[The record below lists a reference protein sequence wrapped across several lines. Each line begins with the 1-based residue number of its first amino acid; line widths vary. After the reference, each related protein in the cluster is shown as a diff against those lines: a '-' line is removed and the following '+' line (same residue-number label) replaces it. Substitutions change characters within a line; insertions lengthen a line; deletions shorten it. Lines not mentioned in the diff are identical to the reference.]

1 MADWTNSDGLE
12 IRFKNPEA
20 GQLGATVE
28 TDGAVKELVY
38 SLDLTTGNTA
48 AADGH
53 EAFIPAGAMII
64 NAYYVPKVSA
74 AGGTSVA
81 IGLSSKDGTTTT
93 ASTAILTATLGTTA
107 NMAAGKGLV
116 CDGTAVVPAS
126 GVTTAFSNTLDGYVY
141 TTRTGTFT
149 AGSGK
154 LVVRY
159 ITKNG

>member
-12 IRFKNPEA
+12 VRFTNPEA

-28 TDGAVKELVY
+28 TDGAVKELVAT
-38 SLDLTTGNTA
+38 LNLTTGNAA

-64 NAYYVPKVSA
+64 QAFYVPKVSA
-74 AGGTSVA
+74 AGGTNISV
-81 IGLSSKDGTTTT
+81 GLASKDGSTVATAAAIMTTT
-93 ASTAILTATLGTTA
+93 LGVTA

-116 CDGTAVVPAS
+116 CDGSALTVSS
-126 GVTTAFSNTLDGYVY
+126 GVVTAFSNTYDGYVY
-141 TTRTGTFT
+141 VTRTGTFT

-154 LVVRY
+154 LVIRY